1 MWTELLG
8 QYALFAAKLIT
19 VFLGAIALIVIAT
32 GQRRRYPSLERGQL
46 QLEHLNRHYERLRD
60 DLRRKLQPEKKSRW
74 QRLREHRPWRT
85 RSPAVKPAD
94 SGRRIFV
101 LNFHGDLQASATASL
116 REEISALLQVADSRD
131 EVVVRL
137 ESSGGLVHAYG
148 LAASQLQRLRDRGVT
163 LTICVDKI
171 AASGGYMMACVGQR
185 IVAAPFAIIGSI
197 GVVAQLPNLHRL
209 LQRRDVDIELHTAGE
224 FKRTLTVLGENT
236 PEGREKFRQE
246 LDETHALFKQF
257 VRQHRN
263 RLDIDRVATGEHW
276 YGTQALELRLV
287 DEIATSDDYLLRQL
301 DQAQLYR
308 LRYRLPQPAARR
320 LIGLGGRLGDA
331 AFKWLMARTG
341 RPAAVDIDH

>member
-8 QYALFAAKLIT
+8 QYGLFAAKLVTLLVGVVVVMLIAAG
-19 VFLGAIALIVIAT
+19 LG
-32 GQRRRYPSLERGQL
+32 RRRPSLQRGQL
-46 QLEHLNRHYERLRD
+46 QLEHVNRHYERLRD
-60 DLRRKLQPEKKSRW
+60 ALNRRLQPVKTSRW
-74 QRLREHRPWRT
+74 QRLRIRRPWR
-85 RSPAVKPAD
+85 AKPKPLATSD
-94 SGRRIFV
+94 AGRRIFV
-101 LNFHGDLQASATASL
+101 LNFHGDLQASATTAL
-116 REEISALLQVADSRD
+116 REEVTALLQVADSRD

-148 LAASQLQRLRDRGVT
+148 FAASQLQRLRDRGIT
-163 LTICVDKI
+163 LTVCVDKI

-209 LQRRDVDIELHTAGE
+209 LQRHEVDVELHTAGE

-246 LDETHALFKQF
+246 LEETHVLFKQF
-257 VRQHRN
+257 VRQHRS
-263 RLDIDRVATGEHW
+263 RLDIERVATGEHW

-301 DQAQLYR
+301 DQAQIYR
-308 LRYRLPQPAARR
+308 LQYRLPQAAARR
-320 LIGLGGRLGDA
+320 LARVVGRSAEGVA
-331 AFKWLMARTG
+331 AWLARGPG
-341 RPAAVDIDH
+341 RG

>member
-19 VFLGAIALIVIAT
+19 VVLGAIALIVIAA
-32 GQRRRYPSLERGQL
+32 GQRRRYPSHERGQL
-46 QLEHLNRHYERLRD
+46 QFEHLNRHYERLRD
-60 DLRRKLQPEKKSRW
+60 DLRRKLQPDKKNRW
-74 QRLREHRPWRT
+74 QRLREHCPWRS
-85 RSPAVKPAD
+85 RSPTVKPVD

-101 LNFHGDLQASATASL
+101 LNFHGDLQASATTSL

-148 LAASQLQRLRDRGVT
+148 LAASQLQRLRDRGLT

-301 DQAQLYR
+301 DQAQIYR
-308 LRYRLPQPAARR
+308 LQYRRPQPATRR
-320 LIGLGGRLGDA
+320 LVRVAGRMADGLISWIIR
-331 AFKWLMARTG
+331 
-341 RPAAVDIDH
+341 